1 MSERV
6 PVFCGP
12 YCIELADAARV
23 KWLAKAPNARLIRR
37 RKDHAVVE
45 IQLAEAGDDSKK
57 RERQG
62 LKHLAVDTAPIF
74 RSAVAEC
81 GATLRWRRQVFRA
94 PEAA

>member
-1 MSERV
+1 LE
-6 PVFCGP
+6 
-12 YCIELADAARV
+12 
-23 KWLAKAPNARLIRR
+23 
-37 RKDHAVVE
+37 
-45 IQLAEAGDDSKK
+45 EAGDDSKK

-62 LKHLAVDTAPIF
+62 NPARYSFDSETADNPAKVWTLKHLAVDTAPIF